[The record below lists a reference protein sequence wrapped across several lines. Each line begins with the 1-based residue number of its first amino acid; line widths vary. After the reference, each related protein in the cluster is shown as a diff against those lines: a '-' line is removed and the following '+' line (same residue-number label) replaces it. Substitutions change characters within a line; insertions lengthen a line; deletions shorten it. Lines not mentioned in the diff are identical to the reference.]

1 MRAYLLL
8 IGLLGILAGCS
19 ADWDPASPPPAHS
32 VGATEAGIARQ
43 ALRIL
48 PDRDPADV
56 AALPDRGDLVAYD
69 RSRTPVQRGAYTWH
83 PVQLS
88 EQHALRAVVGG
99 ELVITGPNGQLI
111 RLRLDRHVE
120 HPDGNWTWIGRT
132 PGSAPGTEAIITFG
146 AEAVFGTIPYGDQEP
161 LRLMMSAGRAWLVE
175 TDRAVIARMDNAG
188 TRPREPDFLPAPS
201 WKAASSQATHPTA
214 LAAPVEA
221 MATAAAATTVD
232 VVLGY
237 TGSFAARLG
246 GQSQAVT
253 RLTYLVDVTNQAYAN
268 SQVSAQLRLVRT
280 QQVTYPD
287 ATSNRQALYDLTG
300 VQCTGSDDNPT
311 CTQASVPAALQPL
324 HAARNQ
330 HGGDLVS
337 LVRNFN
343 DPENGGCGIAW
354 LNGAGLTAITK
365 SDAVSGMS
373 VVSDSGGSQYPD
385 DGYICRD
392 ETLAHEL
399 GHNMGSAHD
408 RNTADGDDNVLQQI
422 EKGAFEYSFG
432 YKTASGAGN
441 FYTIMAY
448 GDAGQARYRVFSNP
462 GITGCGGWP
471 CGVVDQADNARSLRQ
486 TVPIVATFR
495 DAPALPPAPA
505 RVLLKELDAN
515 GNGTSDLLLRS
526 HTAARFVTW
535 YMSGTTRTAY
545 TGTALANGYSLAG
558 TGDFN
563 GDRRTDL
570 MWTSPA
576 RDIVLSISTGTGYA
590 NYLTP
595 YVYGAGTQIL
605 GAADINGNGKAD
617 ILLREATAGK
627 LYVWFMDGT
636 TRIAYNVHNV
646 AATQEFVGS
655 GDLNKDGRQDL
666 VWTNPQRNV
675 MVGLSAGV
683 TFSTSQTGLVY
694 NSDYD
699 LVGVTDVN
707 GNGTA
712 DLILR
717 SASLASV
724 VTWFMDGTT
733 RVAYSNKG
741 VNALYRLVGKG
752 DFNGDRRGDL
762 AWTNNTGGIM
772 LSLSTGTNFSDSVL
786 AYTYSADYSLMDA
799 Q

>member
-1 MRAYLLL
+1 M
-8 IGLLGILAGCS
+8 
-19 ADWDPASPPPAHS
+19 
-32 VGATEAGIARQ
+32 
-43 ALRIL
+43 RIL
-48 PDRDPADV
+48 SGRAPAEV
-56 AALPDRGDLVAYD
+56 ADLPDRGDLVAYD
-69 RSRTPVQRGAYTWH
+69 PSRPPVQRGAYTWH
-83 PVQLS
+83 PVRLS
-88 EQHALRAVVGG
+88 EAHALRAVVGG
-99 ELVITGPNGQLI
+99 ELVVTGPDGRPI

-120 HPDGNWTWIGRT
+120 HPDGNWTWIGRE

-146 AEAVFGTIPYGDQEP
+146 AKAVFGTIPYGDQEP
-161 LRLMMSAGRAWLVE
+161 LRLMMSAGRAWLLE
-175 TDRAVIARMDNAG
+175 TDRAVIARMDNTG
-188 TRPREPDFLPAPS
+188 TRPREPDFLPAPKWS
-201 WKAASSQATHPTA
+201 GASTQAAGASLPGTA
-214 LAAPVEA
+214 AAEA
-221 MATAAAATTVD
+221 VATAAAATTVD

-287 ATSNRQALYDLTG
+287 ATSNRQALYELTG
-300 VQCTGSDDNPT
+300 VQCTEQPDGTLD

-324 HAARNQ
+324 HVARDQ
-330 HGGDLVS
+330 YGGDLVS

-354 LNGAGLTAITK
+354 LNGAGLTTITGQDAI
-365 SDAVSGMS
+365 SGLS
-373 VVSDSGGSQYPD
+373 VVSDSGGNLFPD
-385 DGYICRD
+385 GGYICRD

-408 RNTADGDDNVLQQI
+408 RNTADGDDNVLQQS

-432 YKTASGAGN
+432 HKTASGTGN

-462 GITGCGGWP
+462 GITVCGGWP

-486 TVPIVATFR
+486 TVSTVATFR
-495 DAPALPPAPA
+495 DAPVPPPTAA
-505 RVLLKELDAN
+505 RVLLKELDTN

-526 HTAARFVTW
+526 HTAARFVIW
-535 YMSGTTRTAY
+535 YMSGTSRVAYNGTGLANAY
-545 TGTALANGYSLAG
+545 TLAG

-570 MWTSPA
+570 VWTSPA
-576 RDIVLSISTGTGYA
+576 RDVVLSISTGAGYA
-590 NYLTP
+590 NHPIP
-595 YVYGAGTQIL
+595 YAYGAGTQIL

-617 ILLREATAGK
+617 ILLRDAVAGK

-636 TRIAYNVHNV
+636 TRTAYNAHNV
-646 AATQEFVGS
+646 ASPYEFAGS

-666 VWTNPQRNV
+666 VWTTPQRDV
-675 MVGLSAGV
+675 VVGLSTGV
-683 TFSTSQTGLVY
+683 AFSTSPTGLAY
-694 NSDYD
+694 NGDYD

-717 SASLASV
+717 STSLASV

-733 RVAYSNKG
+733 RVAYSSKG
-741 VNALYRLVGKG
+741 VSALYRLVGKG

-762 AWTNNTGGIM
+762 AWANGTGGIM
-772 LSLSTGTNFSDSVL
+772 LSLSTGVNFSDNVL
-786 AYTYSADYSLMDA
+786 AYTYAADYALMDV